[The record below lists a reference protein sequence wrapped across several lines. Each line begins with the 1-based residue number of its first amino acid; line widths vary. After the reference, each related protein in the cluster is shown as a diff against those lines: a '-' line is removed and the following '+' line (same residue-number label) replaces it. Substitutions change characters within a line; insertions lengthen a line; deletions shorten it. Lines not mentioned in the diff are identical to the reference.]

1 MLKRFLITL
10 AVISLFLPVVAL
22 AEQIT
27 ILQFNELDDNASF
40 SLTDNGA
47 SEEFTVSNTVQV
59 TLGDLTG
66 FGALAGQTLNAT
78 LTMDANSTVDAT
90 NTSGAVSEPGFGS
103 VTDFTVS
110 NLADG
115 LLLGG
120 SFNGALLS
128 GKDGDTTVTFQD
140 SWPPSSS
147 VTFTSVYNIFSPGPG
162 QILTNQGFALSVS
175 GLSPNALGITGGG
188 PTGFITTT
196 GGSGT
201 GTFSESFTDQ
211 ETPEPVTFLLAGG
224 AFLGLALLRKRKSQ
238 PVL

>member
-10 AVISLFLPVVAL
+10 AVVSFFLPVVAL
-22 AEQIT
+22 ADQIT
-27 ILQFNELDDNASF
+27 ILQFNENGDNASF
-40 SLTDNGA
+40 NLTDNGS

-59 TLGDLTG
+59 TLGAVYG
-66 FGALAGQTLNAT
+66 GTLGGTTVNAT
-78 LTMDANSTVDAT
+78 IVIDAISLDEAT
-90 NTSGAVSEPGFGS
+90 NPSGAVSETGFGS
-103 VTDFTVS
+103 VADFTIS

-128 GKDGDTTVTFQD
+128 GLSGDTTVTLQD
-140 SWPPSSS
+140 SWPPSSK
-147 VTFTSVYNIFSPGPG
+147 VTYTSDYDIFSPGPG

-175 GLSPNALGITGGG
+175 GLSPALGIAGAGS
-188 PTGFITTT
+188 TGFITSTN
-196 GGSGT
+196 GSGT
-201 GTFSESFTDQ
+201 GTFSESFSDQ

-224 AFLGLALLRKRKSQ
+224 ALLGLGLLRKRKSH